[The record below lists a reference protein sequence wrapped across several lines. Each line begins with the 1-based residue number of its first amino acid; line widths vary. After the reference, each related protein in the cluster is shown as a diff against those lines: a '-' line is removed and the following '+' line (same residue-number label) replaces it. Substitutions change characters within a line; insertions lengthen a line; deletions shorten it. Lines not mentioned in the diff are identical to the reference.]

1 MMKVGRSL
9 ILAALLLVLL
19 SISVGDVF
27 PQFSL
32 VDESVLGL
40 SGLLGV
46 SYERSEDLFPA
57 FSLALVGIC
66 YRAAIKKRL

>member
-1 MMKVGRSL
+1 MNKAGRSI

-19 SISVGDVF
+19 SNSVGDVF

-46 SYERSEDLFPA
+46 SYERSQDLFAA
-57 FSLALVGIC
+57 FSLVLVGIC
-66 YRAAIKKRL
+66 YWAAITKKI

>member
-1 MMKVGRSL
+1 MKKVGRSL
-9 ILAALLLVLL
+9 ILTALLLVLL

-40 SGLLGV
+40 SGLLGI
-46 SYERSEDLFPA
+46 SYERSQDLFAA
-57 FSLALVGIC
+57 FSLVLVGIR

>member
-1 MMKVGRSL
+1 MMKMGRSL

-19 SISVGDVF
+19 SVSLGDVF
-27 PQFSL
+27 PQVSL

-46 SYERSEDLFPA
+46 SYERSQDLFA
-57 FSLALVGIC
+57 ALSLVLVGIC
-66 YRAAIKKRL
+66 YWAAIKKRL